1 MILFWLI
8 CAAMILIALAF
19 VLPPALQHSAESKR
33 ETDDERKNANIA
45 VYRSQLSEL
54 EADVRNGIV
63 SEEQYVQD
71 RDEIERRLLE
81 DIPTTSTKKPAPA
94 PMNVRNRALLLA
106 LVNLLVAIA
115 CFFGFKNFTLT
126 ILALVNLLVPIVYY
140 VRFKNTNPSP
150 VSARSTAFVLGI
162 GLPLVAIIFYLNV
175 GSPKSISDPPA
186 AASQFSTAAPQ
197 ERTQEQI
204 QANVEKLAKRLESNP
219 SDAQGW
225 TMLARSYSSMERYGD
240 AAGAYA
246 KATELKPNDA
256 DLLTEYA
263 FVTAMANGRSL
274 EGKPMELIQQA
285 LKAEPENAK
294 ALQLAGSAAF
304 QSKDY
309 KKAIDYWQRVLKQVP
324 AESEAGRE
332 ISARIDEA
340 KKLAAGDK

>member
-8 CAAMILIALAF
+8 CAALILIALAF
-19 VLPPALQHSAESKR
+19 VLPPALQRSEESKR
-33 ETDDERKNANIA
+33 ETDDERKKANIA
-45 VYRSQLSEL
+45 VYRDQLSEL

-63 SEEQYVQD
+63 SKEQYAQD
-71 RDEIERRLLE
+71 REEIERRLLE
-81 DIPTTSTKKPAPA
+81 DIATTDTKKAVASPAFA
-94 PMNVRNRALLLA
+94 RN
-106 LVNLLVAIA
+106 
-115 CFFGFKNFTLT
+115 
-126 ILALVNLLVPIVYY
+126 
-140 VRFKNTNPSP
+140 
-150 VSARSTAFVLGI
+150 TAYVLGI
-162 GLPLVAIIFYLNV
+162 SLPLAAIIFYMGV
-175 GSPKSISDPPA
+175 GSPKMIGETPET
-186 AASQFSTAAPQ
+186 ASQAGPVAPQ

-204 QANVEKLAKRLESNP
+204 AANVEKLAKRLESNP

-225 TMLARSYSSMERYGD
+225 TMLARSYSSMERYGE

-304 QSKDY
+304 QAKDY
-309 KKAIDYWQRVLKQVP
+309 KKAVDYWQRVLKQVP
-324 AESEAGRE
+324 PESEAGRE
-332 ISARIDEA
+332 IAVRINEA
-340 KKLAAGDK
+340 KTLAAGDSK